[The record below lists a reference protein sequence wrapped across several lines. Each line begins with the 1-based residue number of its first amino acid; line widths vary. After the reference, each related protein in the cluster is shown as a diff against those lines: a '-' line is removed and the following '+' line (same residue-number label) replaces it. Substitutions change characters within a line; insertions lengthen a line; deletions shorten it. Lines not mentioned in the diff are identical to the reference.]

1 MNPTSSLDQ
10 AAFFTAIAN
19 PVRLEVIKILRERGQ
34 GISKDMREILEARLE
49 RPVSQSLLSQQ
60 MRSLRE
66 VGIVSA
72 ERQQQNII
80 FRLNKGMA
88 AQFQECLADLNEA
101 FESAH

>member
-19 PVRLEVIKILRERGQ
+19 PVRLEVIKILRERGE
-34 GISKDMREILEARLE
+34 GISKDLREILEARLD

-66 VGIVSA
+66 VGIVSS

-80 FRLNKGMA
+80 FRINKGMA
-88 AQFQECLADLNEA
+88 AQFQEYLADMNEA
-101 FESAH
+101 FESVH